1 MKIYFD
7 TLIKNQSNIRNLE
20 SNADK
25 SWWLVAPG
33 SVLKKELTEMN
44 VPFYSL
50 DDLQEPGVYFIDV
63 NGDPNW
69 WTGQAGEQGP
79 KHILRCLPDNILE
92 LTKNKKLRLIICADR
107 EGGPMVNDIIDGFA
121 ATTSA
126 IQDMELPNQSVLIMQ
141 GNKNIEQDY
150 IKWLDGN
157 QPLFEVMYSNHFG
170 KIFWDNTMPTS
181 PVVSASI
188 RNVDAKDYNSL
199 NRVYRPHR
207 GAHFCKLVNEKIL
220 DKGIVSGNEVRYS
233 DAAAANLSGFKIAT
247 VNRIFRTHFPKFI
260 DGDWSVT
267 NAANQYNVDI
277 YVNSLLSVITETIFV
292 DNTVFLTEKLFK
304 PITMGH
310 PFLVIAGAGT
320 LNGLKE
326 LGFEVD
332 FLGFG
337 TEYDSIV
344 DPKTRF
350 DVVHKILKE
359 WVESSRE
366 YKLEKIKESLPAIEH
381 NFKHIRESN
390 FYHDAIREAVKR
402 SEVYYA
408 QN

>member
-126 IQDMELPNQSVLIMQ
+126 IQDMELPNQSVLI
-141 GNKNIEQDY
+141 
-150 IKWLDGN
+150 
-157 QPLFEVMYSNHFG
+157 
-170 KIFWDNTMPTS
+170 
-181 PVVSASI
+181 
-188 RNVDAKDYNSL
+188 
-199 NRVYRPHR
+199 
-207 GAHFCKLVNEKIL
+207 
-220 DKGIVSGNEVRYS
+220 
-233 DAAAANLSGFKIAT
+233 
-247 VNRIFRTHFPKFI
+247 
-260 DGDWSVT
+260 
-267 NAANQYNVDI
+267 
-277 YVNSLLSVITETIFV
+277 
-292 DNTVFLTEKLFK
+292 
-304 PITMGH
+304 
-310 PFLVIAGAGT
+310 
-320 LNGLKE
+320 
-326 LGFEVD
+326 
-332 FLGFG
+332 
-337 TEYDSIV
+337 
-344 DPKTRF
+344 
-350 DVVHKILKE
+350 
-359 WVESSRE
+359 
-366 YKLEKIKESLPAIEH
+366 
-381 NFKHIRESN
+381 
-390 FYHDAIREAVKR
+390 
-402 SEVYYA
+402 
-408 QN
+408 